1 MGRLST
7 CAVFNV
13 FLFIN
18 HFYSGSEDAYKALR
32 IALLDRVND
41 RETSVRRQAI
51 MSLAKLCISE
61 DPEEFEEVSMVEVL
75 LDTLAYDP
83 SAYALFLCSIVL
95 FPSLF

>member
-1 MGRLST
+1 
-7 CAVFNV
+7 
-13 FLFIN
+13 
-18 HFYSGSEDAYKALR
+18 
-32 IALLDRVND
+32 
-41 RETSVRRQAI
+41 

-83 SAYALFLCSIVL
+83 SAYVLFLCSIVL